1 MQTLVSILIIFS
13 IFLTACQT
21 SHRSSS
27 NSIQTSKISSFED
40 FRNSWSDY
48 ILQINNQKISQDT
61 VSWQEQFTALCQSDD
76 SLCEYGRRGLTKT
89 MKYTKAAAQQL
100 HRSVLDKNFS
110 EVGTYPLSFS
120 LKAFDNLSE
129 SKLLTYAN
137 ILIEDKSCQTLDT
150 KHALAATLENFLPSQ
165 EVLFSV
171 LNLYESNSKC
181 EMSKTVALS
190 SYRAAIL
197 RVIDNRCDAA
207 IPLFDLVNSS
217 AEDYL
222 KARSYYWK
230 WNCLGQS
237 SQVKL
242 EAQKVLPYFS
252 YHRLILN
259 QYSLES
265 VKELESLKDQTPYKI
280 RSDDEKLTKLVIL
293 IEELIADSK
302 FDIAR
307 HLFEQVSMKRLQ
319 SSEPEF
325 QLYWA
330 YLMHLSQS
338 GVRKFQILSKLVNDR
353 PEYRTQTVKSMLF
366 PTWYFESVSQYTSQ
380 VDPWLIQSLIRQE
393 SAFDPRARSR
403 VGATG
408 LMQLMP
414 STARIVARQSRPML
428 KDPDENVKLGV
439 RFFEKLLERFDGE
452 THLALAAYNA
462 GPLKVD
468 RWIKRYPTQDPLL
481 FVDAIP
487 YRETREYVAFIMRNY
502 YWYKFL
508 NQNDKPG
515 PILSNQK
522 SGVIQTF

>member
-1 MQTLVSILIIFS
+1 MIIIAIISFS
-13 IFLTACQT
+13 ACQT
-21 SHRSSS
+21 APKLAATTVKSDQQ
-27 NSIQTSKISSFED
+27 NFYFEE

-48 ILQINNQKISQDT
+48 ISKVKSRAP
-61 VSWQEQFTALCQSDD
+61 SSEQSTWLNRFSDLCRSDEK
-76 SLCEYGRRGLTKT
+76 LCEYGTRGISTS
-89 MKYTKAAAQQL
+89 MKYTRSSGKALLQAIEG
-100 HRSVLDKNFS
+100 KKFS
-110 EVGTYPLSFS
+110 DINQYPLSFS
-120 LKAFDNLSE
+120 LKAFDNLRE
-129 SKLLTYAN
+129 PKLMSYAEH
-137 ILIEDKSCQTLDT
+137 LLEDKSCLNIDT
-150 KHALAATLENFLPSQ
+150 KHALAATLENYLPSQ
-165 EVLFSV
+165 DVLSNV
-171 LNLYESNSKC
+171 LDLYEANSKC
-181 EMSKTVALS
+181 EMSKTMAMS

-197 RVIDNRCDAA
+197 RVVDNRCDVAV
-207 IPLFDLVNSS
+207 PLFDKVTAS

-237 SQVKL
+237 AEVKAD
-242 EAQKVLPYFS
+242 AQKAIPYFS

-259 QYSLES
+259 QYSVES
-265 VKELESLKDQTPYKI
+265 LKELETLKDQTPFQTQSK
-280 RSDDEKLTKLVIL
+280 DHNLTQVAQL
-293 IEELIADSK
+293 IEELIANDQVDS
-302 FDIAR
+302 AR
-307 HLFEQVSMKRLQ
+307 HLFEKISMARLQ
-319 SSEPEF
+319 QAEPEF

-338 GVRKFQILSKLVNDR
+338 GVRKFQILSRLINER

-366 PTWYFESVSQYTSQ
+366 PTWYFESVSNYTSQ

-414 STARIVARQSRPML
+414 ATARRVARASRPQL

-439 RFFEKLLERFDGE
+439 KFFEHLLSRYDGE

-468 RWIKRYPTQDPLL
+468 KWIQRYPTQNPLL

-508 NQNDKPG
+508 NQNEKPG
-515 PILSNQK
+515 PVLS
-522 SGVIQTF
+522 IQDSEASRFF